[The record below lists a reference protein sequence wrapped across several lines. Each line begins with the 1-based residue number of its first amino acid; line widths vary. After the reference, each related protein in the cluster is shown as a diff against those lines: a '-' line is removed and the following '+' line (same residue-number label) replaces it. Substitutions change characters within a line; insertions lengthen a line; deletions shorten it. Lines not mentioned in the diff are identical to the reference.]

1 MPSVPPDPENE
12 PSVEPSTV
20 RPPASAATSCPD
32 VLGVRAELVRPQ
44 HLPVAVVAPDE
55 RVAAAAHVARDVA
68 TRRPDDREPGAV
80 GGDPAGDVV
89 GLRAQVPRPVV
100 RDGDGGRG
108 HEQGQEHGRR
118 GGQPAGDG
126 RSRHGTLL
134 QTWSAQHRASVQPH
148 RSSGA
153 RRGTGGC
160 RMPPMTASTVVPDRP
175 ARRAGVIRRAL
186 RREATRI
193 REPKR
198 LAAMLIIA
206 VVFAIAI
213 AGMWARGENAGGD
226 AQAYWAAVRIWLEGG
241 DPYHPTGPF
250 LPYVYAPWML
260 PLFIP
265 WALLPWDV
273 AWFVWRGGTILLLL
287 WSIRWAYTRRPLPTA
302 ILVLILLASR
312 SAGNLDTGN
321 INLLLALA
329 LFGAQF
335 LGPKAGGLIWG
346 LATWMKW
353 VPALL
358 WPVLQPRARGWGLVF
373 LALVRAAV
381 AGDAAADDRPAA
393 GAVRLR
399 DAAGPRRLPGV
410 HLGGRAVVVAPPRPV
425 RVPAAVVVA
434 RGGRV
439 PARSRAP
446 LVGVVPRRS
455 SGRRPSAP
463 GSGCGSASG
472 GPSGSRTAGG
482 ATASPSP
489 RPGSPRRSPRPAR
502 SWSGRRRRIRLR
514 ADRVPQGGAAQPP
527 GAT

>member
-1 MPSVPPDPENE
+1 
-12 PSVEPSTV
+12 
-20 RPPASAATSCPD
+20 
-32 VLGVRAELVRPQ
+32 
-44 HLPVAVVAPDE
+44 
-55 RVAAAAHVARDVA
+55 
-68 TRRPDDREPGAV
+68 
-80 GGDPAGDVV
+80 
-89 GLRAQVPRPVV
+89 
-100 RDGDGGRG
+100 
-108 HEQGQEHGRR
+108 
-118 GGQPAGDG
+118 
-126 RSRHGTLL
+126 
-134 QTWSAQHRASVQPH
+134 
-148 RSSGA
+148 
-153 RRGTGGC
+153 
-160 RMPPMTASTVVPDRP
+160 MTASTVVPDRP

-302 ILVLILLASR
+302 ILVLILSFPT
-312 SAGNLDTGN
+312 AGNLDTGN

-335 LGPKAGGLIWG
+335 VGPKAGGLIWG

-373 LALVRAAV
+373 LALFALLSLAMLPLTIVQLR
-381 AGDAAADDRPAA
+381 

-425 RVPAAVVVA
+425 RVPAALRRGA
-434 RGGRV
+434 RRPRSSSLARAAGGR
-439 PARSRAP
+439 RSAP
-446 LVGVVPRRS
+446 SLAS
-455 SGRRPSAP
+455 RPSAP
-463 GSGCGSASG
+463 GSGCGSVSG
-472 GPSGSRTAGG
+472 GPSGSRTDGG

-489 RPGSPRRSPRPAR
+489 RPGFPRRSPRPAR
-502 SWSGRRRRIRLR
+502 SWSGRRRRIRVEPIGCRR
-514 ADRVPQGGAAQPP
+514 AGRLNHRAQRDRREPVEDHAEREHDPGTGLEPAGPRDGVERDPAQRDRQRRRGARWRRWTGPCTGPP
-527 GAT
+527 TPAG

>member
-1 MPSVPPDPENE
+1 
-12 PSVEPSTV
+12 
-20 RPPASAATSCPD
+20 
-32 VLGVRAELVRPQ
+32 
-44 HLPVAVVAPDE
+44 
-55 RVAAAAHVARDVA
+55 
-68 TRRPDDREPGAV
+68 
-80 GGDPAGDVV
+80 
-89 GLRAQVPRPVV
+89 
-100 RDGDGGRG
+100 
-108 HEQGQEHGRR
+108 
-118 GGQPAGDG
+118 
-126 RSRHGTLL
+126 
-134 QTWSAQHRASVQPH
+134 
-148 RSSGA
+148 
-153 RRGTGGC
+153 
-160 RMPPMTASTVVPDRP
+160 MPPMTASTVVPDRP
-175 ARRAGVIRRAL
+175 DRRAGVIRRAL

-302 ILVLILLASR
+302 ILVLILSFPT
-312 SAGNLDTGN
+312 AGNLDTGN

-335 LGPKAGGLIWG
+335 VGPKAGGLIWG

-373 LALVRAAV
+373 LAVFALLSLAM
-381 AGDAAADDRPAA
+381 
-393 GAVRLR
+393 
-399 DAAGPRRLPGV
+399 LPLTIVQLEVLFSFG
-410 HLGGRAVVVAPPRPV
+410 
-425 RVPAAVVVA
+425 
-434 RGGRV
+434 
-439 PARSRAP
+439 
-446 LVGVVPRRS
+446 
-455 SGRRPSAP
+455 
-463 GSGCGSASG
+463 
-472 GPSGSRTAGG
+472 T
-482 ATASPSP
+482 
-489 RPGSPRRSPRPAR
+489 RPAR
-502 SWSGRRRRIRLR
+502 VDYLVFIWAAVPWWWRHRDPFAFLRPSSWREAAAFQLARARRWWASFRAEPRVATVRAWQRLRVGIRRTVGLEDRRRRDRFAVAATRVPEAVAQAGQELVR
-514 ADRVPQGGAAQPP
+514 PPAQDPAGADRVPQGGAAQPP